1 MSQQINIQQFPF
13 RSAITIGIIA
23 FIFLV
28 LQSAFVIVDAGH
40 VGVVKRLGAVQ
51 STPLSEGFHLKLPI
65 VDEVIQLDIRL
76 RKVFNESISAS
87 KDLQTVRTEVTVQYS
102 LNGDV
107 SAVSFQKIGIR
118 QVIESTLIE
127 PAIQESVKSV
137 TSLIILSS
145 SSVKSVTALYTAEE
159 LITQREAVKL
169 KIQEE
174 VEQFIDTTLTSKGA
188 PGTLSIANVA
198 ITDFA
203 FSQEFNRAIE
213 LKVKA
218 EQEALQAKNEKTRRV
233 TQAEAAAAEKKLAAE
248 AEAYQISVESKAR
261 ADAIKREANAL
272 KGNPALI
279 QLRMAEKWNGE
290 LPRFSG
296 GNSIPM
302 FDATSF
308 ISGKKK

>member
-1 MSQQINIQQFPF
+1 MSQQVNIQQIPF
-13 RSAITIGIIA
+13 KSFITFGLFALLFLIA
-23 FIFLV
+23 
-28 LQSAFVIVDAGH
+28 QSVFVIVDAGH

-51 STPLSEGFHLKLPI
+51 STPLNEGFHFKLPVI
-65 VDEVIQLDIRL
+65 DEVIQLDIRL

-102 LNGDV
+102 LNG
-107 SAVSFQKIGIR
+107 AVSPVSIQKIGIR

-137 TSLIILSS
+137 T
-145 SSVKSVTALYTAEE
+145 ALYTAEQ
-159 LITQREAVKL
+159 LITNREEVKL
-169 KIQEE
+169 NIQEE
-174 VEQFIDTTLTSKGA
+174 VEQFINTTLSRKDA
-188 PGTLSIANVA
+188 PNTLSIANVA

-203 FSQEFNRAIE
+203 FSSEFNRAIE

-261 ADAIKREANAL
+261 ASAIKREANAL

-290 LPRFSG
+290 LPKFSS

-302 FDATSF
+302 FDATALLNT
-308 ISGKKK
+308 KKK

>member
-1 MSQQINIQQFPF
+1 MSQQINIQQIPTKSIFTVLIVL
-13 RSAITIGIIA
+13 ALVII
-23 FIFLV
+23 F
-28 LQSAFVIVDAGH
+28 QSAYVIVEAGH
-40 VGVVKRLGAVQ
+40 VGVIKRLGAVQ
-51 STPLSEGFHLKLPI
+51 QTALNEGFHLKVPVI
-65 VDEVIQLDIRL
+65 DEVIQMDIRL
-76 RKVFNESISAS
+76 RKVSNDSISAS
-87 KDLQTVRTEVTVQYS
+87 KDLQTVRTEVSVQYS

-107 SAVSFQKIGIR
+107 SPLSFQKIGIR

-137 TSLIILSS
+137 T
-145 SSVKSVTALYTAEE
+145 ALYTAEE
-159 LITQREAVKL
+159 LITQREQVKL

-174 VEQFIDTTLTSKGA
+174 VEQFIETTLDRKGVSGA
-188 PGTLSIANVA
+188 MSIANVA

-203 FSQEFNRAIE
+203 FSSEFNRAIE

-248 AEAYQISVESKAR
+248 AEAYQISIESKAR
-261 ADAIKREANAL
+261 AEAIKREANAL

-290 LPRFSG
+290 LPKFSG

-302 FDATSF
+302 FDANSILT
-308 ISGKKK
+308 GKK